1 MRIKNYFLVMFLL
14 AVSGLSAQVNT
25 ITGTILDANAMP
37 LPGANILVKGSTQGT
52 QTDFD
57 GNFSVEASPDD
68 ILVISYVGFVTREI
82 SVGQQTDLKITLAED
97 AAAWVH

>member
-37 LPGANILVKGSTQGT
+37 LPGANILVKGS
-52 QTDFD
+52 
-57 GNFSVEASPDD
+57 
-68 ILVISYVGFVTREI
+68 
-82 SVGQQTDLKITLAED
+82 
-97 AAAWVH
+97 